1 MKRLEQNLI
10 TKVDRRDFL
19 KTTSVGATGLI
30 LGVYVSCSKAA
41 PLPPPE
47 PKFFFKPNAYLNIND
62 LGDVTI
68 VAHRSEMGTGIRTSL
83 PTVVADELEADWSRV
98 KLEQAVGDEETYGD
112 QNTDGSYSVRMF
124 YMPMRRAGAAARM
137 MLEQAA
143 ANQWGVDVSECQASN
158 HEVIHTSSDRRLGFG
173 ELAQAASE
181 LEVPADDHLKLKE
194 NKDFKLIG
202 KGTSIYDLPDIVKG
216 TAIFGLDAKVPGT
229 RVAVIARCPV
239 TGGKVES
246 FNADKALQVPGV
258 LEVFELESPGFPTG
272 FNPLGGVVVVA
283 EHTWA
288 AIKGREALDI
298 TWDFGDN
305 VSYDTDQYMAEMA
318 DRSEKE
324 GTIRR
329 DEGNIKGALGSASE
343 VLQATYKLPHIC
355 HTTMEPPNALA
366 DFKEGKCT
374 VWAPTQHP
382 QWARE
387 SVATALE
394 LDPADVE
401 VNVTLLGGGFGR
413 KSKPDFVVEAAL
425 ISKKIGAPAK
435 VVWTRED
442 DIHHDYF
449 HACSVQHVKVG
460 LSTENKV
467 TAWNHHTV
475 FPSIG
480 GTSSNEAVEPATF
493 ELGLG
498 LIDFPYDIP
507 SICMESHEAK
517 ARTRIGWLRSV
528 CNIQHAFAIG
538 SMLDEVAYARSIDP
552 VENLLE
558 LLGPDREIRF
568 DEKMDEFFNYNEPI
582 QDFPASTARMRK
594 VIETVARE
602 SGWGKPLSEGQ
613 GMGICSHRSFL
624 TYVACVVKV
633 EVNDNKIS
641 IPEVHYAVDCGVVVN
656 EDRVKAQFEGGAVYA
671 LSGALKSSIS
681 FMGGQVVESN
691 FHNYQLAR
699 MPDAPG
705 KIYVHLIPSTEK
717 PTGVGE
723 PPVPPVAPALCN
735 AIFAATGQRV
745 RELPVKLV

>member
-1 MKRLEQNLI
+1 MKSLNKFPVAKI
-10 TKVDRRDFL
+10 DRRDFL
-19 KTTSVGATGLI
+19 KTTSVGASGLI
-30 LGVYVSCSKAA
+30 LGFHVSCSKSV
-41 PLPPPE
+41 PE
-47 PKFFFKPNAYLNIND
+47 PRDPQYFFEPNVYLTIDD

-83 PTVVADELEADWSRV
+83 PTVLADELEADWSRV
-98 KLEQAVGDEETYGD
+98 KLVQAVGDQEIYGD
-112 QNTDGSYSVRMF
+112 QNTDGSYSIRMF
-124 YMPMRRAGAAARM
+124 YLPMRRAGAAARM

-158 HEVIHTSSDRRLGFG
+158 HQVVHKSTDKSLEFG
-173 ELAQAASE
+173 ALVQAAAE
-181 LEVPADDHLKLKE
+181 LDVPNDDHIKLKDS
-194 NKDFKLIG
+194 KDFKLIG
-202 KGTSIYDLPDIVKG
+202 KGTSIYDLPEIVNGK
-216 TAIFGLDAKVPGT
+216 AIFGLDANLPGAK
-229 RVAVIARCPV
+229 VAVVARCPV
-239 TGGKVES
+239 AGGKVAS
-246 FNADKALQVPGV
+246 FNSDKALKVPGV
-258 LEVFELESPGFPTG
+258 IDAFELESPGFPTE
-272 FNPLGGVVVVA
+272 FNPLGGIVVVA

-298 TWDFGDN
+298 TWDNGTN
-305 VSYDTDQYMAEMA
+305 ASYDTNAYLNELSRKAVTN
-318 DRSEKE
+318 

-329 DEGNIKGALGSASE
+329 EEGNIKSALRSSNE
-343 VLQATYKLPHIC
+343 VLQATYKLPHIS

-366 DFKEGKCT
+366 EVKEGKCR

-387 SVATALE
+387 SVAAALE
-394 LDPADVE
+394 MELADVE

-425 ISKKIGAPAK
+425 ISKRIEAPVK
-435 VVWTRED
+435 VIWTRED
-442 DIHHDYF
+442 DIKHDYF
-449 HACSVQHVKVG
+449 HACSIQHVKVG
-460 LSTENKV
+460 LSEDNQV
-467 TAWNHHTV
+467 TAWNHHTL

-480 GTSSNEAVEPATF
+480 GTSSNDAKEPASF

-498 LIDFPYDIP
+498 LTDFPYDIP
-507 SICMESHEAK
+507 AICMESHEAP
-517 ARTRIGWLRSV
+517 AHTRIGWLRSV

-558 LLGPDREIRF
+558 LLGPDREIQF
-568 DEKMDEFFNYNEPI
+568 KEKMDEFFNYNEPME
-582 QDFPASTARMRK
+582 DFPANTARMRG

-602 SGWGKPLSEGQ
+602 SGWGKELPKGQ

-633 EVNDNKIS
+633 NVDGNKIT
-641 IPEVHYAVDCGVVVN
+641 IPELHYAVDCGVVVN

-681 FMGGQVVESN
+681 FKDGKTVEDN

-705 KIYVHLIPSTEK
+705 KIHVHLVESSEK

-735 AIFAATGQRV
+735 AIFAATGKRI
-745 RELPVKLV
+745 RELPIRLS